1 MVRHQSMFAVAL
13 TLFVLSSPLTAR
25 AKNRPATRSEVV
37 PSASKLTL
45 AYPGKPGPVDYES
58 AGRFDSVG
66 TKTYRYVITSQETLA
81 KQAGEGI
88 FPNNMVTR
96 DPRYKELLKEG
107 KLNGNHWTFA
117 DLKDSELGFYKWA
130 SVNEDPGV
138 KLFMTS
144 LMLERTGQLEAAVK
158 GLYATAVHFPK
169 TISYTYYKTP
179 WYVGPAALDRVTQIL
194 RRHPEIKMELK
205 DAYINVVN
213 RYDNDIKNDEF
224 LSTPGK
230 LVAVKSKKALKPIN
244 LSKLKVVKEVGGSKV
259 QLKKYENGH
268 WQLTVDGK
276 PFPVKAIT
284 YSITPVGASPDR
296 GTWNPSKDWQ
306 LVDTDKNGV
315 HDGFFES
322 WVDKNQNNV
331 KDAGEDMVGD
341 AKLLKDLGVNTM
353 RAYHHVYNKE
363 LFNKLNK
370 EYGFYFIVGDLLGGY
385 AVGSGAS
392 WDKGT
397 DYNDPEQRKK
407 MLESVR
413 EMVMTSKDEPYV
425 LMWMLGNENIYGVAN
440 NSPQAPEAF
449 YTLVNEAAKL
459 IHELDPTRPV
469 GTSNGDL
476 LHMDLIKKYCPDIDV
491 MGANAYRGEQGFGN
505 HMFMGVRDML
515 DKPLLI
521 TEYGASAYADGYTQ
535 KEAEE
540 FHAMYLTNNWEDM
553 DANMAGRGIG
563 NVLGGVLFE
572 YMDEWWK
579 ANSDLPERVQKEKP
593 EWYAQ
598 RSATYKSLQPDKHEN
613 VPQFGF
619 PFLDGWSYEEW
630 YGLVGQGTGEGS
642 PFVRQLRPAY
652 FAIKEL
658 WNK

>member
-1 MVRHQSMFAVAL
+1 MARFHLLFLVASFL
-13 TLFVLSSPLTAR
+13 VLHPFSAS
-25 AKNRPATRSEVV
+25 AKDRPATRAEAV
-37 PSASKLTL
+37 PSSTKLTL
-45 AYPGKPGPVDYES
+45 AFPGTSGPADYES
-58 AGRFDSVG
+58 AGRFDG
-66 TKTYRYVITSQETLA
+66 IDTKSYRYVFTSQDTLA
-81 KQAGEGI
+81 KQVGEGI
-88 FPNNMVTR
+88 FPNSMVTR
-96 DPRYKELLKEG
+96 DPRYKEFMKEG

-130 SVNEDPGV
+130 SVSEDPGV

-144 LMLERTGQLEAAVK
+144 IMLERTGYLEAAVK
-158 GLYATAVHFPK
+158 GFYAVGVHFPK

-179 WYVGPAALDRVTQIL
+179 WYVAPAALDRVTQIL
-194 RRHPEIKMELK
+194 RRHPKIKMELK
-205 DAYINVVN
+205 EAHIKINN
-213 RYDNDIKNDEF
+213 KYDNNIKNDEF
-224 LSTPGK
+224 APNPGK
-230 LVAVKSKKALKPIN
+230 LVAVKSRKSPKPID
-244 LSKLKVVKEVGGSKV
+244 LSKLKVVKEVGGPVV

-268 WQLTVDGK
+268 WQLLVQGK

-306 LVDTDKNGV
+306 LVDTNKNGI

-322 WVDKNQNNV
+322 YVDKNNNNQQ
-331 KDAGEDMVGD
+331 DANEPMVGD
-341 AKLLKDLGVNTM
+341 AKLLKDLGVNTL
-353 RAYHHVYNKE
+353 RAYHHIYNKE
-363 LFNKLNK
+363 LFRKLNK

-385 AVGSGAS
+385 AVGSGAT

-397 DYNDPEQRKK
+397 DYKDPGQRKK

-413 EMVMTSKDEPYV
+413 EMVLENKDEPYV

-440 NSPQAPEAF
+440 NSTQYPEAF
-449 YTLVNEAAKL
+449 YTLVNEAAEL
-459 IHELDPTRPV
+459 IHQLDPTRPV

-476 LHMDLIKKYCPDIDV
+476 LHLDFIRDHCPALDIL
-491 MGANAYRGEQGFGN
+491 GANAYRGEQGFGN
-505 HMFMGVRDML
+505 HMFMSVRDLL
-515 DKPLLI
+515 DKPILI

-535 KEAEE
+535 KEAED
-540 FHAMYLTNNWEDM
+540 FHAMYLANNWEDL

-593 EWYAQ
+593 EWYAS
-598 RSATYKSLQPDKHEN
+598 RSAVYKNLQPDNHEN

-630 YGLVGQGTGEGS
+630 YGLIGQGDGKGS

-652 FAIKEL
+652 FSIKEL